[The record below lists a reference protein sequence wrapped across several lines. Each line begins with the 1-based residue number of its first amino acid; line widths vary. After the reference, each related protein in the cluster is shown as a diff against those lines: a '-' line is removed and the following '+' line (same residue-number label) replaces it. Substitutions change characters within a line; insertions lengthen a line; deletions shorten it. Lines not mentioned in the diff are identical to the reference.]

1 MARIIS
7 IANMKGGCGKT
18 TVSVN
23 LAAAMAVNQKYNTQ
37 RICVIDCDPQSNA
50 TTALLQEGDE
60 VGLSIYNILNN
71 ENPPLDDCFY
81 PTVHERLKLLPNIL
95 SSTSLEISLAK
106 AFPESN
112 TILRDTL
119 WDYLH
124 EHFDIVL
131 IDNNP
136 TLGVMLNQSLCVST
150 EVFVIIEAGSSN
162 SLLGIPELIRH
173 ISAIQETQNPE
184 IESIKVIIN
193 KLNRTR
199 KADKENLEDIYQEFG
214 KDSVYDTVIPMSAD
228 FRSVE
233 KKTATTI
240 MTYKNGRS
248 RAAQAM
254 RSLAVS
260 IFKES
265 EG

>member
-23 LAAAMAVNQKYNTQ
+23 LAAAMAVNQRYKDK
-37 RICVIDCDPQSNA
+37 RICVVDCDPQSNA
-50 TTALLQEGDE
+50 TTALMQEDGRVD
-60 VGLSIYNILNN
+60 LSIYNILNN
-71 ENPPLDDCFY
+71 ENPPLNQCFY
-81 PTVHERLKLLPNIL
+81 PTIHDRLKILPNIL
-95 SSTSLEISLAK
+95 SSTSLEISLAQG
-106 AFPESN
+106 FPESN
-112 TILRDTL
+112 TILKEAL

-124 EHFDIVL
+124 KHFDIVL

-150 EVFVIIEAGSSN
+150 EVFVVIEAGSSN
-162 SLLGIPELIRH
+162 SLLGIPELIQH

-184 IESIKVIIN
+184 ISSIRVIIN
-193 KLNRTR
+193 KLNRVR
-199 KADKENLEDIYQEFG
+199 KADKENLEDIYREFG
-214 KDSVYDTVIPMSAD
+214 KESVYDTVIPMSAD

-233 KKTATTI
+233 KKTSTSI
-240 MTYKNGRS
+240 MSFKNGRS

-260 IFKES
+260 IFKEM